1 MGTFSNS
8 PLVTHVN
15 ISPNQSGLRT
25 AARIDRI
32 TPHCIVGQLSVEDI
46 GSWFAQKAAQ
56 SSSNYGIGAD
66 GRVGMYVEEKD
77 RSWCSSSGANDQ
89 RAITIECA
97 SDKTEPYWMNDKVIA
112 TLIDLMED
120 CCRRNGKTKLLWI
133 PDKTRALTYT
143 PESDEMLITVH
154 RWFKNKSC
162 PGDYL
167 YGRLGELAETV
178 TKRLSGET
186 EAQTTDGPGAT
197 TMPTTEFEP
206 FMVRVSTPSLNIRTG
221 PGTNYEKTGNYTGRG
236 SFTIVEIQNGAG
248 STAGWGKLK
257 SGAGWI
263 SLDFATRI

>member
-1 MGTFSNS
+1 
-8 PLVTHVN
+8 
-15 ISPNQSGLRT
+15 
-25 AARIDRI
+25 
-32 TPHCIVGQLSVEDI
+32 
-46 GSWFAQKAAQ
+46 
-56 SSSNYGIGAD
+56 
-66 GRVGMYVEEKD
+66 
-77 RSWCSSSGANDQ
+77 
-89 RAITIECA
+89 
-97 SDKTEPYWMNDKVIA
+97 MNDKVIA

-143 PESDEMLITVH
+143 PKSDEMLITVH

-186 EAQTTDGPGAT
+186 EAQSTDGPGAT
-197 TMPTTEFEP
+197 TTPTIEFEP
-206 FMVRVSTPSLNIRTG
+206 FMVRVSTPALNIRTG